1 MLFSKNA
8 MLFIQNDIQESG
20 FISGVTKKNCL
31 LTLTQAQKF
40 QINLKKKIQEI
51 YILTVCSCHVTYA
64 FQSEPTLYSCL
75 NGKELLAQ
83 SNWTRI
89 QNHLVPKRTLN
100 HLAKL
105 LSVRL
110 RTKWFCVRV
119 QLQSFLFYFVEMFCF
134 MEILSTNEWSF
145 YSSLFIND

>member
-1 MLFSKNA
+1 
-8 MLFIQNDIQESG
+8 MLFIQNDIQEFG
-20 FISGVTKKNCL
+20 FISDVTKKNCL
-31 LTLTQAQKF
+31 LTLTQAKKF
-40 QINLKKKIQEI
+40 QINLKKKIIQEI
-51 YILTVCSCHVTYA
+51 YILNVCFCHVKYA

-89 QNHLVPKRTLN
+89 HLVPKRRLN

-110 RTKWFCVRV
+110 RTQWFLVRV
-119 QLQSFLFYFVEMFCF
+119 QLQSFLFYFVEMFYF

>member
-1 MLFSKNA
+1 M
-8 MLFIQNDIQESG
+8 
-20 FISGVTKKNCL
+20 
-31 LTLTQAQKF
+31 
-40 QINLKKKIQEI
+40 
-51 YILTVCSCHVTYA
+51 YA

-145 YSSLFIND
+145 YSSLFINDWNIKRSNPENKQMFKVTVETLEDSVICLKSIGTAVEQRPCSAPL